1 MRNLY
6 IFISRTVHAFL
17 FIALAGISIYL
28 IYKSS
33 NYKQWIVH
41 AWTKEMAGPVLKLQ
55 SNYNDWLHIRRE
67 NELLLEQNKNL
78 LTIAFNHKFDI
89 ANIETVYHG
98 DSLLF
103 EYSAAKVIGSGTNK
117 QNNYLI
123 LDKGT
128 KDGIQADMGVISPQ
142 GMVGIIKVASPT
154 FSVVLPII
162 HPKFSVFAK
171 VGNEGASGMLVWEDS
186 DSRHVKL
193 TNLPH
198 IEGVNVSDTIVTQHS
213 LIFPPDYPIGVVE
226 AIMPET
232 IGGYFVVNV
241 RLLVSFEK
249 LRDVFII
256 KQKYSEELEN
266 LMNIANIDE

>member
-6 IFISRTVHAFL
+6 IFISRTVHVFL
-17 FIALAGISIYL
+17 FLALAGISIYF

-41 AWTKEMAGPVLKLQ
+41 AWTKELAGPVLKLQ

-67 NELLLEQNKNL
+67 NEQLFEQNKNL
-78 LTIAFNHKFDI
+78 LQSAYNHTLDVSTV
-89 ANIETVYHG
+89 ETVYHG

-103 EYSAAKVIGSGTNK
+103 EYSTAKVIESGTNK
-117 QNNYLI
+117 QNNYLT

-128 KDGIQADMGVISPQ
+128 KDGIRPDMGVISPQ
-142 GMVGIIKVASPT
+142 GVVGIIKNVSPN

-162 HPKFSVFAK
+162 HPKFSIFAK
-171 VGNEGASGMLVWEDS
+171 VGNEGAAGMLVWEDS

-232 IGGYFVVNV
+232 IGGYFVINV

-249 LRDVFII
+249 LRNVYII
-256 KQKYSEELEN
+256 EQKYSEELNELMRKANEN
-266 LMNIANIDE
+266 E